1 MEDINDIMEGVDEPA
16 TLIQPNPVSLSVDER
31 SSRFRGA
38 EWYGAIRGIPVTL
51 AGIGGIGSHTAFL
64 LSRVGVCD
72 LILYDGD
79 RVEESNLSGQLY
91 GVGECGMYKVNAISS
106 ILSRMSSFHR
116 VAAHEV
122 PFTEGGSSTTR
133 VAICGFDNMEARKA
147 FYRKWKYLVES
158 RDDKERC
165 LFIDGRLA
173 AEDFQI
179 LCMTGNDVLSMQRYE
194 DEYLF
199 PSSEADSVVCS
210 YKQTTHIASMIA
222 SVIVNLFTNF
232 VVNSL
237 KPPIERAL
245 PFLTEYRAD
254 CMYFKTEY

>member
-16 TLIQPNPVSLSVDER
+16 TLIQPNPESLSVDER

-38 EWYGAIRGIPVTL
+38 EWYDAIKDTPVTL
-51 AGIGGIGSHTAFL
+51 AGLGGIGSHTAFL
-64 LSRVGVCD
+64 LSRAGVET
-72 LILYDGD
+72 LSLFDGD

-91 GVGECGMYKVNAISS
+91 GVGECGLYKVDAISN
-106 ILSRMSSFHR
+106 ILSRMSLFNR
-116 VAAHEV
+116 VAAHEML
-122 PFTEGGSSTTR
+122 FTSNCSTRR
-133 VAICGFDNMEARKA
+133 VAICGFDNMEAREV
-147 FYRKWKYLVES
+147 FYRSWIRTVNSYGNKSK
-158 RDDKERC
+158 C